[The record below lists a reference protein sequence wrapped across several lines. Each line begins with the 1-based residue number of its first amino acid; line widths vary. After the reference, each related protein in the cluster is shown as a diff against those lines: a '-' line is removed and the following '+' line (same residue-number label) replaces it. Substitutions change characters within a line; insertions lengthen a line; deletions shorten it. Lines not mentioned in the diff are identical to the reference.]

1 MRDDGSIGKTSTKK
15 KPACIN
21 LSLLAPLFVPDHELE
36 KKTRPKLDKLA
47 QREKARLRN

>member
-21 LSLLAPLFVPDHELE
+21 LSLLAPLFVPDHEFE
-36 KKTRPKLDKLA
+36 KKTRPKLGKIA
-47 QREKARLRN
+47 QREKPKI

>member
-21 LSLLAPLFVPDHELE
+21 LSLLAPLFVPDHEFE
-36 KKTRPKLDKLA
+36 KKKKRPKLGKIA
-47 QREKARLRN
+47 QREKRKI